1 MINLAGVLGFQ
12 IETMKLDNDL
22 KSLVSILK
30 EENPQMRKEAAKAIG
45 QIGNQNCLKY
55 LFSVLKDDSWGVR
68 AVAVQSVGKIAE
80 KKDKQSRAKIIDL
93 LDDEDWAVRCAAIES
108 LARISGPE
116 SIDLIAPAV
125 MDTDPHVKETAFN
138 VLKSINDTH

>member
-1 MINLAGVLGFQ
+1 
-12 IETMKLDNDL
+12 MKLDNDL

-55 LFSVLKDDSWGVR
+55 LFNVLKDDSWGVR
-68 AVAVQSVGKIAE
+68 AVAVQSVGKIAD
-80 KKDKQSRAKIIDL
+80 KKDEKSRAKVISL
-93 LDDEDWAVRCAAIES
+93 LNDEDWAVRCAAIES

-116 SIDLIAPAV
+116 SIELIAPAV
-125 MDTDPHVKETAFN
+125 MDKDPHVKETAFN
-138 VLKSINDTH
+138 ILKNIEDTP

>member
-1 MINLAGVLGFQ
+1 
-12 IETMKLDNDL
+12 MKLDHDL

-55 LFSVLKDDSWGVR
+55 LFNVLKDDSWGVR
-68 AVAVQSVGKIAE
+68 AVAVQSVGKIAD
-80 KKDKQSRAKIIDL
+80 KKDEKSRAKIISL
-93 LDDEDWAVRCAAIES
+93 LNDEDWAVRCAAIES

-125 MDTDPHVKETAFN
+125 MDKDPHVKETAFN
-138 VLKSINDTH
+138 ILKNIEDTP